1 MKVGIVVPF
10 SWSYWGGVNE
20 HADQQARALME
31 LGHEARIV
39 IGNDPPGRLTRML
52 HPRQGSHEPPPPYVI
67 PVGRSVI
74 VPANGTL
81 PNIVLSPS
89 AMGRMRRIWAR
100 EGFDVVHVHEPMA
113 PLISAFALATAPCP
127 IVTTSHA
134 SGSRWIVP
142 AGVMWGRVLRERIDH
157 RIAVSELARSAAESA
172 LRGPIEIIPNGVRI
186 PPAPDPGNRSG
197 NVVFVGR
204 HDPRKGLVH
213 LLRAWPQVTAR
224 TGARLRVIGA
234 DPLSVRFLMRRKGFS
249 ADRIDVLGS
258 VSEARLTEELFAAS
272 LLVAP
277 SIGRE
282 SFGMVLTRAFA
293 CSTPVVCSNIVGYRD
308 VAGPDTSVLVPPADS
323 GALAE
328 AVIALL
334 KDEPRRRALGEAARV
349 VAAERYSWKRIA
361 GRLVEIYRQVTGTP
375 DVARAAAR

>member
-1 MKVGIVVPF
+1 VKVGIVVPF

-20 HADQQARALME
+20 HADQQARALVE
-31 LGHEARIV
+31 LGHDAKIV
-39 IGNDPPGRLTRML
+39 MGNDPPGRLTRML

-81 PNIVLSPS
+81 PNLVLSPS
-89 AMGRMRRIWAR
+89 AMGRMRRIWVR
-100 EGFDVVHVHEPMA
+100 ERFDVVHVHEPMA

-134 SGSRWIVP
+134 SGSRWIFP
-142 AGVMWGRVLRERIDH
+142 GNLMWGRVLRERIDH
-157 RIAVSELARSAAESA
+157 RIAVSEQARRAAEPA
-172 LRGPIEIIPNGVRI
+172 LGRPIEIIPNGVRI

-204 HDPRKGLVH
+204 HDPRKGLEH
-213 LLRAWPQVTAR
+213 LLRAWLQVTAR

-234 DPLSVRFLMRRKGFS
+234 DPLSVRFLMRRKGLS
-249 ADRIDVLGS
+249 VDGIDVLGS
-258 VSEARLTEELFAAS
+258 LSEERLTEELFAAS

-293 CSTPVVCSNIVGYRD
+293 CATPVVCSDIEGYRD
-308 VAGPDTSVLVPPADS
+308 VAGPETSILVPPADS
-323 GALAE
+323 DALAE
-328 AVIALL
+328 AVIGLL
-334 KDEPRRRALGEAARV
+334 ENEPRRRALGEAARI
-349 VAAERYSWKRIA
+349 VAAERYSWKKIA
-361 GRLVEIYRQVTGTP
+361 ERLVEIYRQVTG
-375 DVARAAAR
+375 VHVVVRAAAR

>member
-20 HADQQARALME
+20 HADQQARTLME

-81 PNIVLSPS
+81 PNIVLSPP

-142 AGVMWGRVLRERIDH
+142 ADVLWGRVLKERIDH
-157 RIAVSELARSAAESA
+157 RIAVSEQALRAAEPA
-172 LRGPIEIIPNGVRI
+172 LGRPIEIIPNGVRI
-186 PPAPDPGNRSG
+186 PPAADPGNRSG

-204 HDPRKGLVH
+204 HDPRKGLEH
-213 LLRAWPQVTAR
+213 LLRAWPRVTAR
-224 TGARLRVIGA
+224 MGSRLRVIGA
-234 DPLSVRFLMRRKGFS
+234 DPLSVSFLMRRKGLS
-249 ADRIDVLGS
+249 GGAIDVLGS
-258 VSEARLTEELFAAS
+258 VSEERLTEELFAAS
-272 LLVAP
+272 VLVAP

-293 CSTPVVCSNIVGYRD
+293 CATPVVCSDIEGYRD
-308 VAGPDTSVLVPPADS
+308 VAGPETSVLVPPADPE
-323 GALAE
+323 ALAE
-328 AVIALL
+328 AVIGLL
-334 KDEPRRRALGEAARV
+334 EDEPRRRALGEAARA
-349 VAAERYSWKRIA
+349 VAAERYSWKTIA
-361 GRLVEIYRQVTGTP
+361 ARLVEIYGQVSGVRA
-375 DVARAAAR
+375 VARAAAR